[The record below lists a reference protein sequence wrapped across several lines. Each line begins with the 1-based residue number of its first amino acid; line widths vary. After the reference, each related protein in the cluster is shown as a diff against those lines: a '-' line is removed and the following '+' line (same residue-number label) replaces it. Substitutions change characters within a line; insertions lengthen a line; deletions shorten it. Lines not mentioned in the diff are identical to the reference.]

1 MGNHRIVCDIR
12 DGARLVLVIEVGH
25 RKEIYR

>member
-1 MGNHRIVCDIR
+1 VGDYRMICKID
-12 DGARLVLVIEVGH
+12 DDRLVVLVLRVGH